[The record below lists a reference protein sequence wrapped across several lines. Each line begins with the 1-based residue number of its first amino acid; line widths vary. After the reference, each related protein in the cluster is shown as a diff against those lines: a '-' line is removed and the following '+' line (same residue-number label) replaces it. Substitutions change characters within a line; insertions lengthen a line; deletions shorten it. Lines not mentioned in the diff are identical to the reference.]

1 MCIAVTFGHQTEYER
16 RDKEHGY
23 SSFRW
28 SEAKSLSEA
37 IEFGAPV
44 RLQLRFQLT
53 TNDTNRHE
61 FRKQAVELKCN
72 RRLPACIT
80 ESKPFCKATVSAARH
95 YSCSF
100 VVPSLLPRPDRD
112 RPITSPDIGI
122 IEPRF

>member
-1 MCIAVTFGHQTEYER
+1 MRVAVTFCGQTEHEYCKNE
-16 RDKEHGY
+16 DGY
-23 SSFRW
+23 LFFHW
-28 SEAKSLSEA
+28 SEAESLSEA
-37 IEFGAPV
+37 IESGAPV

-61 FRKQAVELKCN
+61 FRKRDVELKCN
-72 RRLPACIT
+72 RRLPACTT

-100 VVPSLLPRPDRD
+100 VVVSLLPRPDRN
-112 RPITSPDIGI
+112 RTVVSSDIGI